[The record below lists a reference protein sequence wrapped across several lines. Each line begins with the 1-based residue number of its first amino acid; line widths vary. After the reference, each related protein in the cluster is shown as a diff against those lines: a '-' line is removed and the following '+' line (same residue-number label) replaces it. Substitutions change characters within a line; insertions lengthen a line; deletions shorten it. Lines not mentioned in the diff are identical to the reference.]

1 MPEMNGYEA
10 TEAIR
15 ALEEKRQLPRTP
27 IIAVTA
33 HSLKGDEQKY
43 LEHDMDDYLS
53 KPLAIASLKACLE
66 KWGVIQAE
74 ADQSSAV
81 A

>member
-15 ALEEKRQLPRTP
+15 TLEEKRQLPRTP

-33 HSLKGDEQKY
+33 HSLKGDEQKC
-43 LEHDMDDYLS
+43 LDNDMDDYLS
-53 KPLAIASLKACLE
+53 KPLSIASLKACLA
-66 KWGVIQAE
+66 KWGLIQADAE
-74 ADQSSAV
+74 QTSQIA
-81 A
+81 